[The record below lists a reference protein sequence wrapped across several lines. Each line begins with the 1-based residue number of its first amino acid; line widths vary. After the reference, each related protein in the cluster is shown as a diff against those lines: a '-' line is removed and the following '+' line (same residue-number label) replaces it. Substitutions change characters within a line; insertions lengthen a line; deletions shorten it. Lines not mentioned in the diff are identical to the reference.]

1 MATYMQGALKAGAG
15 FSENPS
21 GSGVGFAMFT
31 QSKTNSGISGLTQ
44 DITFELPPGS
54 QLIAIIPDVLT
65 AYDSATSA
73 TLSVGTTSG
82 GTQYASAINAKTA
95 GRAAVTVSAA
105 QAAAMDDIGTSTSVV
120 ATITS
125 VGQPT
130 AGLVRVT
137 LQYAIV
143 Q

>member
-44 DITFELPPGS
+44 DIIFELPSGS

-82 GTQYASAINAKTA
+82 GTQYASGINAKTA

>member
-21 GSGVGFAMFT
+21 GFGVGFAMFT
-31 QSKTNSGISGLTQ
+31 QSKTNSGISGLAQ

-73 TLSVGTTSG
+73 TLSVGTASG

-95 GRAAVTVSAA
+95 GRAAVAVSAA

>member
-21 GSGVGFAMFT
+21 GFGVGFAMFT

-95 GRAAVTVSAA
+95 GRAAVGLDEDQLRPGGRGGLAA
-105 QAAAMDDIGTSTSVV
+105 KRGQAEKKRERPARSPHGSS
-120 ATITS
+120 
-125 VGQPT
+125 
-130 AGLVRVT
+130 
-137 LQYAIV
+137 
-143 Q
+143 

>member
-1 MATYMQGALKAGAG
+1 MSTYMQGALKAGAG
-15 FSENPS
+15 FSEVTS
-21 GSGVGFAMFT
+21 GLGVGFAVFS
-31 QSKTNSGISGLTQ
+31 QSKTNAGVSGLVQ

-95 GRAAVTVSAA
+95 GRAAVAVSAA

>member
-1 MATYMQGALKAGAG
+1 
-15 FSENPS
+15 
-21 GSGVGFAMFT
+21 MFT

-82 GTQYASAINAKTA
+82 GTQYASGINAKTA

>member
-1 MATYMQGALKAGAG
+1 MSTYMQGALKAGAG
-15 FSENPS
+15 FSEAPS
-21 GSGVGFAMFT
+21 GLGVGFAMFT
-31 QSKTNSGISGLTQ
+31 QSKTNAGVSGLVQ
-44 DITFELPPGS
+44 DIAFEIPAGS
-54 QLIAIIPDVLT
+54 QLISITPDVLT

-73 TLSVGTTSG
+73 TLSVGTASG
-82 GTQYASAINAKTA
+82 GTQYASGINAKTA

-105 QAAAMDDIGTSTSVV
+105 QAAAMDDVGASTAVV

-137 LQYAIV
+137 LMYAITK
-143 Q
+143 

>member
-1 MATYMQGALKAGAG
+1 MILQLQPR
-15 FSENPS
+15 FLSER
-21 GSGVGFAMFT
+21 
-31 QSKTNSGISGLTQ
+31 
-44 DITFELPPGS
+44 LP
-54 QLIAIIPDVLT
+54 AER
-65 AYDSATSA
+65 
-73 TLSVGTTSG
+73 
-82 GTQYASAINAKTA
+82 KTA

-105 QAAAMDDIGTSTSVV
+105 QAAAMDNIGTSTSVV